1 VPADLEVQ
9 RGLVIPGDELHQ
21 TASRAGGPGGQH
33 VNKTSTRVSLRW
45 NVAESGALTNAQ
57 RARLRR
63 RLASR
68 LTRDGALVVHARTT
82 RSQAQ
87 NRRLARERL
96 AETIR
101 EALVVPKR
109 RRSTRPTRASRERR
123 LEGKRHRSSV
133 KRGRGRVRGED

>member
-1 VPADLEVQ
+1 MPADLEVQ
-9 RGLVIPGDELHQ
+9 RGLVIPGDELHE

-45 NVAESGALTNAQ
+45 NLTQSRALTRAQ
-57 RARLRR
+57 RAQLRR

-96 AETIR
+96 AERIR
-101 EALVVPKR
+101 AALVVPKR
-109 RRSTRPTRASRERR
+109 RRSTRPTQGSRERR
-123 LEGKRHRSSV
+123 LEGKRRRAGV